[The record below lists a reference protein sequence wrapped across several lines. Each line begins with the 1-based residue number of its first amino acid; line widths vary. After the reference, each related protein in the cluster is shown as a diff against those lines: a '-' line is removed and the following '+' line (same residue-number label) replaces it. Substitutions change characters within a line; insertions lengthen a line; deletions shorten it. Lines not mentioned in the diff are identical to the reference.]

1 MHIIFTEGMNGTKN
15 ELIKLAVQVKMLG
28 NDGYLYLLDQETPYI
43 WNKFIRN
50 QRFKC
55 IGRYFTISLLDAGF
69 N

>member
-1 MHIIFTEGMNGTKN
+1 MHVIYGTKN

-43 WNKFIRN
+43 WEKFIN
-50 QRFKC
+50 LQRFRC
-55 IGRYFTISLLDAGF
+55 IGRYFTISFMYVGF